1 MIIYLIFYSI
11 FFYSLIFGQIMTL
24 MKRNRKPWLAI
35 GVLYALI
42 LGYIPIALYIIT
54 ILNKG

>member
-42 LGYIPIALYIIT
+42 LGYVPVALYM
-54 ILNKG
+54 ILQF